1 MKNNTKMISIESEQ
15 LFDKIQHLFM
25 IKIIKIGTEENFLKP
40 KKETIIKATGNIKF
54 SNE

>member
-1 MKNNTKMISIESEQ
+1 MKNNRAFI
-15 LFDKIQHLFM
+15 DKCKQEV
-25 IKIIKIGTEENFLKP
+25 KIIKIGTEENFLKP